1 MGWRARRRE
10 REQAEQAGQGE
21 RLATTE
27 ERHDVTVQAGL
38 AAAVSSVN
46 GPGDPEDSED

>member
-10 REQAEQAGQGE
+10 REQTEQVEQGE
-21 RLATTE
+21 RLATAE

-38 AAAVSSVN
+38 AAATSSVN
-46 GPGDPEDSED
+46 GPENLEDSED